1 MKDGI
6 IGIRGMHCKSCAERI
21 ETKLS
26 RLKGIE
32 KVKVSLPNEEASV
45 RYDPKQI
52 SVATMEEVRDLGYGA
67 GPDGSFSGPSS
78 SFSSRSSNA
87 RGGVLQGIAYGLVPH
102 IGCIGFIVATVLG
115 VTVAT
120 EFFKPLLL
128 NPYFFYILIGIS
140 FVFATVSAL
149 FYLKRQGFITLGNSD
164 GQLEVNVAKNT
175 LQRKW
180 KYLTTMYGTTIAINL
195 LLFFLVF
202 PAVANLSFSQAA
214 SGLPATGNIVLPDN
228 IASADTGLSSLR
240 LQVSIPCSGHAPLIT
255 GELRKLA
262 GVKSATFAGSN
273 TFDVTYDS
281 SVTSKNDILSL
292 DVFRT
297 YKATV
302 LSEASAGSA
311 GTTVSAQATP
321 QTQLTSAGTPSGG
334 CGCSSC
340 GGGV

>member
-6 IGIRGMHCKSCAERI
+6 IGIRGMHCRSCAERI

-52 SVATMEEVRDLGYGA
+52 SVAAMEEEVRDLGYGA
-67 GPDGSFSGPSS
+67 GPDGSFSCSS
-78 SFSSRSSNA
+78 SRPSGA

-120 EFFKPLLL
+120 EFFKPLLW

-140 FVFATVSAL
+140 FVFATVSSL
-149 FYLKRQGFITLGNSD
+149 VYLKRQGFITFGNSD
-164 GQLEVNVAKNT
+164 GQLEVNVARNT

-180 KYLTTMYGTTIAINL
+180 KYLTTMYGTTMAINL
-195 LLFFLVF
+195 LMFFVVF
-202 PAVANLSFSQAA
+202 PAVANLSFSQPAA
-214 SGLPATGNIVLPDN
+214 GLPITGN
-228 IASADTGLSSLR
+228 IASAGAGLASIK
-240 LQVSIPCSGHAPLIT
+240 LQVSIPCSGHAALIT
-255 GELRKLA
+255 GELKKLP

-273 TFDVTYDS
+273 TFDVTYNPA
-281 SVTSKNDILSL
+281 VTPKAAILGL
-292 DVFRT
+292 DVFKT
-297 YKATV
+297 YAATV
-302 LSEASAGSA
+302 LSESSASSA
-311 GTTVSAQATP
+311 GTAASAQ
-321 QTQLTSAGTPSGG
+321 TQAASADTAPKSGGGCGCGSGG
-334 CGCSSC
+334 CG
-340 GGGV
+340 G

>member
-6 IGIRGMHCKSCAERI
+6 IGIGGMHCKSCAERI

-52 SVATMEEVRDLGYGA
+52 SVATMEEEVRDLGYGA

-128 NPYFFYILIGIS
+128 NP
-140 FVFATVSAL
+140 
-149 FYLKRQGFITLGNSD
+149 
-164 GQLEVNVAKNT
+164 
-175 LQRKW
+175 
-180 KYLTTMYGTTIAINL
+180 MIA
-195 LLFFLVF
+195 
-202 PAVANLSFSQAA
+202 AA
-214 SGLPATGNIVLPDN
+214 AM
-228 IASADTGLSSLR
+228 A
-240 LQVSIPCSGHAPLIT
+240 
-255 GELRKLA
+255 
-262 GVKSATFAGSN
+262 F
-273 TFDVTYDS
+273 S
-281 SVTSKNDILSL
+281 SVSVVTNSL
-292 DVFRT
+292 LMKR
-297 YKATV
+297 YEPKKAK
-302 LSEASAGSA
+302 A
-311 GTTVSAQATP
+311 
-321 QTQLTSAGTPSGG
+321 
-334 CGCSSC
+334 
-340 GGGV
+340 